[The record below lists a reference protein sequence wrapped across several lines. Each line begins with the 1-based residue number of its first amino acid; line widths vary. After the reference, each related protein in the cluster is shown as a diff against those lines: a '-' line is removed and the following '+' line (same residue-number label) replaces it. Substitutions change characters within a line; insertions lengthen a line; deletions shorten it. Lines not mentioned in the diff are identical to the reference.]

1 MLKIIKIMKEFK
13 KIQIR
18 ITLVAGSI
26 ATAHI
31 IWPNLSIDAITL
43 VLLIIA
49 IIPWLAPVIKSFE
62 LPGGYKIELKELET
76 AKDKVE
82 KAGLLS
88 KEDESPSIPQFS
100 FQMVANE
107 DPNLAL
113 AGLRIEI
120 ERRLNE
126 IAESRK
132 INADKKGIRQLLDVL
147 SNQNVLTN
155 EERGVLADLSGL
167 LNRAVHGAEVDN
179 RAAQWAIEVG
189 PRILR
194 ALDEK
199 LMK

>member
-1 MLKIIKIMKEFK
+1 MKEFK
-13 KIQIR
+13 KIQIG

-31 IWPNLSIDAITL
+31 IWPNLSIDTITL

-82 KAGLLS
+82 KVGLLS
-88 KEDESPSIPQFS
+88 KEVQSPNIPQFS
-100 FQMVANE
+100 FQMVTNE

-132 INADKKGIRQLLDVL
+132 IVAHKKGIRQLLDIL
-147 SNQNVLTN
+147 SYQNVLTN
-155 EERGVLADLSGL
+155 DERGVLAELSSL
-167 LNRAVHGAEVDN
+167 LNRAVHGAEVDD